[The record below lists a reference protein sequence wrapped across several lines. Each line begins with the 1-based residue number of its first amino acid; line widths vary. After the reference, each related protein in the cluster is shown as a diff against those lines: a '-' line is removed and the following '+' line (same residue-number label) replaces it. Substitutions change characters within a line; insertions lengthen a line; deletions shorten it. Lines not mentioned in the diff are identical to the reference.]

1 MTKISKA
8 LLCSFLLASGSI
20 TYAATTNDWE
30 DPTVFQINRETPRA
44 TAFPYDNRQ
53 AAMEDNYTSSPYYM
67 NLNGTWKFN
76 WVAKPEDRPTDFYR
90 TDYDTSEWDDIKVP
104 SNWEMEGYGTP
115 IYTNTVYPF
124 PKNPPFIAHDDNPV
138 GSYKRSF
145 TLPQTWNGR
154 RVYLH
159 FDGSTAAMYVWV
171 NGQKVGYAES
181 TKNPAEFDI
190 TNFVKKG
197 ENQIAVQVYRW
208 SDGSYLEDQDF
219 WRLSGIDRDVYLYS
233 TDNIRIL
240 DFFAQPDLDAKYK
253 NGTLSTNVKLRNH
266 LGSQQKAKIELALY
280 DADGKRLIKNE
291 KNITINAD
299 GTIETNFE
307 NKIKNAHLWSSET
320 PYLYSLVLTLS
331 TPNGDVIES
340 TSCRIGFRKIE
351 IKDAQLLVNGKRIEI
366 HGVNIHEHNPL
377 TGHVVDSLLMMKD
390 IMLLKQ
396 NNFNAVRMCHYPQSP
411 LWYKLCDKYGL
422 YVVDEANIE
431 CHGMGTGTPGTFNPE
446 KHPAVVPEWKN
457 AILDRQLLL
466 VERDKNHPSV
476 IIWSLGNESGSGD
489 NFEAAYNWIKERDN
503 TRPVQYEPIGEGSY
517 TDIVCP
523 MYSYISD
530 MKKYAART
538 DVTRP
543 YIMCEYAH
551 AMGNS
556 TGNFQEYFDIIRSS
570 KHMQGGFIWDWVDQG
585 FLTQDENGNDYYAYG
600 GDFGAYKYHNDENFC
615 CNGLVLPDRT
625 PHPGL
630 YEVKKVYQDIRFNAK
645 DLAKGEINIEN
656 HFIYTD
662 LKDFTFTWEVLQ
674 NGERI
679 ASDTLTNISSPAGTI
694 KTVKLDLPQMN
705 PGDGTEYFL
714 SIYALTRNGNE
725 LVPKGHEV
733 AREQFALE
741 SGNVFNRPS
750 YDVMYMQRVDT
761 IGNLWIIECA
771 NDVTIKIDK
780 RNGELRG
787 YCLGDRNL
795 IKHGPIPSFWRA
807 PTDND
812 WANNAH
818 VRCNVWRYAGVNKS
832 VKDIKLDKSTGGQVI
847 VDVTY
852 RLHDVNS
859 DYRLLYTA
867 YADGR
872 LQVEADWNASG
883 SNVPELM
890 RFGMQM
896 TLSNKFD
903 NFKWYGRGPWEN
915 YSDRNTASLI
925 GIYQSTVAEQFFP
938 YIRPQETGNKTDVR
952 WATLTDDTGYGIRV
966 DGLQPLSV
974 SALDVTPAQLD
985 PGMTKAQR
993 HNIDIRHDRHN
1004 VYFNVDLAQRGLG
1017 GDDTWG
1023 RPPHDPY
1030 ILDAKQYSYGFII
1043 SPVFP

>member
-1 MTKISKA
+1 
-8 LLCSFLLASGSI
+8 
-20 TYAATTNDWE
+20 
-30 DPTVFQINRETPRA
+30 
-44 TAFPYDNRQ
+44 
-53 AAMEDNYTSSPYYM
+53 
-67 NLNGTWKFN
+67 
-76 WVAKPEDRPTDFYR
+76 
-90 TDYDTSEWDDIKVP
+90 
-104 SNWEMEGYGTP
+104 
-115 IYTNTVYPF
+115 
-124 PKNPPFIAHDDNPV
+124 
-138 GSYKRSF
+138 
-145 TLPQTWNGR
+145 
-154 RVYLH
+154 
-159 FDGSTAAMYVWV
+159 
-171 NGQKVGYAES
+171 
-181 TKNPAEFDI
+181 
-190 TNFVKKG
+190 
-197 ENQIAVQVYRW
+197 
-208 SDGSYLEDQDF
+208 
-219 WRLSGIDRDVYLYS
+219 
-233 TDNIRIL
+233 
-240 DFFAQPDLDAKYK
+240 
-253 NGTLSTNVKLRNH
+253 
-266 LGSQQKAKIELALY
+266 
-280 DADGKRLIKNE
+280 
-291 KNITINAD
+291 
-299 GTIETNFE
+299 
-307 NKIKNAHLWSSET
+307 
-320 PYLYSLVLTLS
+320 
-331 TPNGDVIES
+331 
-340 TSCRIGFRKIE
+340 
-351 IKDAQLLVNGKRIEI
+351 
-366 HGVNIHEHNPL
+366 
-377 TGHVVDSLLMMKD
+377 
-390 IMLLKQ
+390 
-396 NNFNAVRMCHYPQSP
+396 
-411 LWYKLCDKYGL
+411 
-422 YVVDEANIE
+422 
-431 CHGMGTGTPGTFNPE
+431 
-446 KHPAVVPEWKN
+446 
-457 AILDRQLLL
+457 
-466 VERDKNHPSV
+466 
-476 IIWSLGNESGSGD
+476 
-489 NFEAAYNWIKERDN
+489 
-503 TRPVQYEPIGEGSY
+503 
-517 TDIVCP
+517 
-523 MYSYISD
+523 
-530 MKKYAART
+530 
-538 DVTRP
+538 
-543 YIMCEYAH
+543 
-551 AMGNS
+551 
-556 TGNFQEYFDIIRSS
+556 
-570 KHMQGGFIWDWVDQG
+570 
-585 FLTQDENGNDYYAYG
+585 
-600 GDFGAYKYHNDENFC
+600 
-615 CNGLVLPDRT
+615 
-625 PHPGL
+625 
-630 YEVKKVYQDIRFNAK
+630 
-645 DLAKGEINIEN
+645 
-656 HFIYTD
+656 
-662 LKDFTFTWEVLQ
+662 
-674 NGERI
+674 
-679 ASDTLTNISSPAGTI
+679 
-694 KTVKLDLPQMN
+694 MN

-795 IKHGPIPSFWRA
+795 IKHGPTPSFWRA

-952 WATLTDDTGYGIRV
+952 WATLTDDAGYGIRV

-993 HNIDIRHDRHN
+993 HNSDIRHDRHN